1 MTAVSILAP
10 GTTKAETSEIVIPAG
25 SVAMVGVYCDTPESV
40 PVGVLFEIT
49 QDTPGAPNIVGSLH
63 RAVRA
68 TALLG
73 PGTFRVSRPT
83 YKGAAFGVFADMG

>member
-10 GTTKAETSEIVIPAG
+10 GTTRAVSSEVVIPAG
-25 SVAMVGVYCDTPESV
+25 SVATVGVYCDTSESV
-40 PVGVLFEIT
+40 PVGVLFEVT

-63 RAVRA
+63 RALRA

-73 PGTFRVSRPT
+73 PGTFRISRPD